1 MAEEIRAEI
10 VANVLGVMAKPGDA
24 VTEGDALVLLES
36 MKMEIPV
43 VTENAGTVRE
53 LAVEV
58 GDVVQDGDL
67 IAVVA

>member
-10 VANVLGVMAKPGDA
+10 VANVLAVMAEPGDTVAEGDA
-24 VTEGDALVLLES
+24 VVLLES

-43 VTENAGTVRE
+43 VTESAGTVNE
-53 LAVEV
+53 LTVAV